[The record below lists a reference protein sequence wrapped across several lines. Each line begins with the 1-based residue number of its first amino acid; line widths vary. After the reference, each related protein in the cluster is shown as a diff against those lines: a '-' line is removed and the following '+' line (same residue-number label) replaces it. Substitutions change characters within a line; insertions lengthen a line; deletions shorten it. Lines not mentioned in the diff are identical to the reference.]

1 MHRVSTVLPFQL
13 ASKNYYFMKICT
25 VSEVQGLWI
34 FYGLRASNCDTILTL
49 HDWLV
54 RETDQEFVLS
64 HDAKSNCVCVTISS
78 YQKTRK

>member
-25 VSEVQGLWI
+25 VSEVQGPWI
-34 FYGLRASNCDTILTL
+34 FHGLPASNCDTILKL
-49 HDWLV
+49 HDPLV

-64 HDAKSNCVCVTISS
+64 HNAKSNCVNVIIF
-78 YQKTRK
+78 